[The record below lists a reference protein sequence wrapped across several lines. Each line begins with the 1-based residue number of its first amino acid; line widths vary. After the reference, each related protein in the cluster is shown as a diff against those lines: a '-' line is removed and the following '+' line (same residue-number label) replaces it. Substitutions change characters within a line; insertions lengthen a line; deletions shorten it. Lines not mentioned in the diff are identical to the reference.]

1 MEDQKAMPGRVA
13 GGSPK
18 TVCVIGGG
26 VTGVLSAW
34 ELARMGHRVVLVEAR
49 TLGSGAS
56 SRSAACIRSQFGT
69 SSTVRGMLYS
79 TTFFERWTDIIPDS
93 QPLLKQN
100 GYLFLKNYTAD
111 LEAVKR
117 QVAMQREAG
126 LAEVRFLIPD
136 EINELFPHI
145 DAIGL
150 RGATWCPRD
159 GFIFPGIVYQDGGQ
173 AARALGVEILQND
186 EVVAAR
192 VSAGQASAVVL
203 KSGRAVEADLFLD
216 AANVWA
222 PGVSRL
228 FGGLELPIRPERRY
242 LYFLSGLKAD
252 SDWGLSLEDF
262 PKLPM
267 TITPGGAYS
276 RPENQQLMMGWLQ
289 DPAPVMPTLDNQDE
303 VELGFGLGTA
313 EYGAAMRKEITQFL
327 PAAQD
332 MGRIS
337 AVTTGFYDTTPD
349 HNPLFG
355 YDSRVGNLI
364 HASGF
369 SGHGLMHAPFSAR
382 IVAELVAA
390 GRDRESME
398 LPWGLGGVDL
408 RPYRLGRAFEHLEG
422 LVI

>member
-1 MEDQKAMPGRVA
+1 MENQKAMPGPVA

-34 ELARMGHRVVLVEAR
+34 ELARSGHRVVLVEAR
-49 TLGSGAS
+49 ALGSGAS

-69 SSTVRGMLYS
+69 PSTVRGMLYS
-79 TTFFERWTDIIPDS
+79 TTFYERWTDIVPDS
-93 QPLLKQN
+93 EPLLKQN

-117 QVAMQREAG
+117 QVAMQKEAG
-126 LAEVRFLIPD
+126 LVEVRFLGPD
-136 EINELFPHI
+136 EINELFPYI

-173 AARALGVEILQND
+173 AAKALGVEIVQND

-192 VSAGQASAVVL
+192 VSAGKASAVVL
-203 KSGRAVEADLFLD
+203 KSGRIVEADLFLD

-252 SDWGLSLEDF
+252 SDWGLSLGDF
-262 PKLPM
+262 PRLPM

-289 DPAPVMPTLDNQDE
+289 HSAPVVPTLDNQDE
-303 VELGFGLGTA
+303 IEPGFGLGA
-313 EYGAAMRKEITQFL
+313 ADYGSAMRKEVTQFL

-332 MGRIS
+332 MGRLA

-355 YDSRVGNLI
+355 YDPRVPNLI

-382 IVAELVAA
+382 IVAELAAA
-390 GRDRESME
+390 GRDLEELE

-408 RPYRLGRAFEHLEG
+408 RPYRLERAFEHLEG